1 MKKYALAVLACI
13 SVFASGSSAWAAEEQ
28 FTVNGNGNHLR
39 RWDFS
44 CSFEDGTVCHA
55 LASIYTRRS
64 LMASDVSMSGSG
76 SSSGT
81 GSTYPHKLAVQ
92 CENGGMLYANSA
104 SLIFRNG
111 HMTISAS
118 GGYKPALVF
127 DLPLVSETS
136 QPVTLLRS
144 YHDPISG
151 TCTVH
156 SKKVS

>member
-1 MKKYALAVLACI
+1 MKYVLGVVACI
-13 SVFASGSSAWAAEEQ
+13 SVLASGGAALADEQ
-28 FTVNGNGNHLR
+28 FSASGNNNHLR

-44 CSFEDGTVCHA
+44 CTFEDGTVCRA

-64 LMASDVSMSGSG
+64 LMDQDLSAMGSG
-76 SSSGT
+76 SSSGST
-81 GSTYPHKLAVQ
+81 STYPHKLAVQ

-151 TCTVH
+151 SCTVH
-156 SKKVS
+156 SKKVK

>member
-1 MKKYALAVLACI
+1 MIKRFLFILACT
-13 SVFASGSSAWAAEEQ
+13 SFLASGTGARAEED
-28 FTVNGNGNHLR
+28 FNSSGVRNHLR

-44 CSFEDGTVCHA
+44 CTFENGTVCRA

-64 LMASDVSMSGSG
+64 LMDSDLSATGSGGSSGSTA
-76 SSSGT
+76 S
-81 GSTYPHKLAVQ
+81 YPHKLAVQ

-104 SLIFRNG
+104 NLIFRKD
-111 HMTISAS
+111 HMVISAS

-151 TCTVH
+151 TCSVH
-156 SKKVS
+156 SKRVN